1 MVDFEIT
8 ADAKEMPKFLYAVYL
23 ARRREGKERTQANN
37 FGTTR
42 DIHNRYFPQK
52 SERDVRDICLELYRA
67 GALLCIR
74 GDNIFFRVR
83 LSDAAIVYGLSVDV
97 HRDAI
102 ALPGLPGGIRFL
114 RLRHCRRR
122 RHE

>member
-8 ADAKEMPKFLYAVYL
+8 ADAKEMLKFLYAVYL

-67 GALLCIR
+67 GALLCIL

-83 LSDAAIVYGLSVDV
+83 LSDAAIVYSEQNFARNVQ
-97 HRDAI
+97 
-102 ALPGLPGGIRFL
+102 ALLEWAARVNTAACL
-114 RLRHCRRR
+114 
-122 RHE
+122 